1 MSSTIYLD
9 NSATTPLCPEAL
21 TAMMQA
27 MGHYGNPSSLHS
39 LGQDAHTILNRA
51 RAQVGAALGVK
62 AVKPNELI
70 FTSCGTE
77 SDNAAVWSALL
88 TNPERRKVIASKVEH
103 PAILNLGREL
113 ERRGYIFE
121 TIPVDSDGR
130 IDLAA
135 LEEAVDENFQC
146 SDC

>member
-1 MSSTIYLD
+1 MSTTIYLD

-62 AVKPNELI
+62 AYTP
-70 FTSCGTE
+70 S
-77 SDNAAVWSALL
+77 
-88 TNPERRKVIASKVEH
+88 P
-103 PAILNLGREL
+103 
-113 ERRGYIFE
+113 
-121 TIPVDSDGR
+121 
-130 IDLAA
+130 AA
-135 LEEAVDENFQC
+135 LRAA
-146 SDC
+146 SSLPTASTPRWRKP

>member
-51 RAQVGAALGVK
+51 RAQVGRL
-62 AVKPNELI
+62 
-70 FTSCGTE
+70 
-77 SDNAAVWSALL
+77 
-88 TNPERRKVIASKVEH
+88 
-103 PAILNLGREL
+103 
-113 ERRGYIFE
+113 
-121 TIPVDSDGR
+121 
-130 IDLAA
+130 
-135 LEEAVDENFQC
+135 
-146 SDC
+146 